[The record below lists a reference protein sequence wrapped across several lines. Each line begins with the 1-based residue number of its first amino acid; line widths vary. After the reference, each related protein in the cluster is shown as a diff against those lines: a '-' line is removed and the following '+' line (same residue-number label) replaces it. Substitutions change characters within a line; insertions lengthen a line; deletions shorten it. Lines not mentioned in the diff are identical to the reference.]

1 MSALPVSGAA
11 QASFGTRALRGTVW
25 TALRYAVESGL
36 RLASNLIL
44 TRLLFPEAFGL
55 MALVNVLMIGLAM
68 FSDIGITTSV
78 VQSPRGDDARYL
90 RTAWT
95 LQVARG
101 VLLSGVAALLASPM
115 AEFYG
120 QAELRSL
127 VPAAGLTALISGFNS
142 MSLIRFQRHLQLGK
156 LAALELTSQFVSI
169 AVMIA
174 WAALSPSV
182 WALVAGGLLG
192 ALLRLAL
199 SYGVSREDRLGF
211 AWDRESSRQLL
222 GFGKWIFVST
232 MLFFMAGQADRLI
245 FGRML
250 SVSALGVYGI
260 ALMLASLP
268 IQVLWSIGSSVLL
281 PAFSRQAG
289 SRASLDASYRRAQ
302 LPVMVLGGLPVACLI
317 ACGPELIA
325 LLYDPRYADAGW
337 MLQLLALGAWLQI
350 PQTLSANAL
359 MALGVPRWIA
369 IGNGVKLAAM
379 LALLPAGFA
388 LYGVPGAIGG
398 LAAAEAF
405 RYATF
410 ASAVRGVGLPALRAD
425 LAFSGLTLA
434 AVVAGS
440 VAVEGLDRSGAGPFL
455 QVSGALAVI
464 LGVWLPATAFLLRHE
479 IPDLRE
485 RIRSTWQGRAVR
497 VREDPRAP

>member
-1 MSALPVSGAA
+1 VSGEAH
-11 QASFGTRALRGTVW
+11 ASFGTRALRGTVW
-25 TALRYAVESGL
+25 TALRYAVESSL

-78 VQSPRGDDARYL
+78 VQSPRGDEPRYL

-101 VLLSGVAALLASPM
+101 VVLSALAVALAGVM

-120 QAELRSL
+120 QPELRAL
-127 VPAAGLTALISGFNS
+127 VPVAGLTALISGFNS
-142 MSLIRFQRHLQLGK
+142 MSLIRLQRHLQLGK
-156 LAALELTSQFVSI
+156 LAVLELTGQLVSV
-169 AVMIA
+169 ALMIA
-174 WAALSPSV
+174 WAALVPSV
-182 WALVAGGLLG
+182 WALVAGGLVG
-192 ALLRLAL
+192 AALRLAL
-199 SYGVSREDRLGF
+199 SYLVSPEDRLGF

-250 SVSALGVYGI
+250 SVSQLGVYGI

-268 IQVLWSIGSSVLL
+268 IQILWSVGSSVLL

-289 SRASLDASYRRAQ
+289 SRPSLDASYRRAQ
-302 LPVMVLGGLPVACLI
+302 LPVMLLGGLPVACLL
-317 ACGPELIA
+317 ACGPALIA

-369 IGNGVKLAAM
+369 IGNGMKLAGM
-379 LALLPAGFA
+379 LALLPAGFV
-388 LYGVPGAIGG
+388 LFGVPGAIGG
-398 LAAAEAF
+398 LAAAEVF

-410 ASAVRGVGLPALRAD
+410 AIAVRGVGLPALRAD
-425 LAFSGLTLA
+425 LTFSGLILAGTAAGSFAVDLLARGGSGALLQLLA
-434 AVVAGS
+434 AV
-440 VAVEGLDRSGAGPFL
+440 
-455 QVSGALAVI
+455 AVI
-464 LGVWLPATAFLLRHE
+464 VLLWTPASALLLRSE
-479 IPDLRE
+479 LPGLRE
-485 RIRSTWQGRAVR
+485 RLRSVWRGSAPVLGGR
-497 VREDPRAP
+497 